1 MTPPSGSMTPEQ
13 LMRLLQSMDRQ
24 NNINA
29 VNDVTSSQHTYTSH
43 QMRKEFQELE
53 SAIEGLKAS
62 MADVRINA
70 HKVVDEFNGAASA
83 AEEIK
88 KLAKQTNDYYEW
100 QLKNLEGVAHTL
112 EEEKELAQ
120 LKTYQMQAQATL
132 YREAINSLKKKR
144 DEELFSAKTQ
154 AEANKIIEKYKG
166 EITSIQGELKKV
178 NREMLNFKEATD
190 DAYKSIHDLG
200 EAFNLAARQP
210 STYFKDMAKSAG
222 DFGQKQLDAFS
233 TSAIIDFA
241 GKLNDTEAAF
251 AKATGWGFQ
260 FQKQVG
266 ENQAKMWEYGVTTA
280 DAYKAHQDLAMGMNN
295 FTHLSKDQQESLIE
309 QSEILGKLGQDYGA
323 TAKNVNILKSVLG
336 QTREGAIKTQKDLAV
351 QARAL
356 GMSVNQINE
365 SFTSNMNRLAI
376 YGNNAQTQFERMS
389 ALAKSTNL
397 ELGTMVDLNER
408 LSTFEGAGE
417 FAGRMNALTGQDLFD
432 VTELVGREG
441 ADKTMYIIDKLK
453 QSGLDTNDPKLMR
466 AAASAAGIGADQI
479 DSYMKMDE
487 AELAKTL
494 AEMDKK
500 KSMTDK
506 QKSDEVDKN
515 AKEATTKNEANIA
528 AQEKTQRAMS
538 DLIGAQ
544 DKLRSSMDA
553 LNSTI
558 AGMGAAGGFGSLI
571 GGTFL
576 NKMGGLGQIGQ
587 LGVGAL
593 RGTFRVLRGI
603 KPKGAEAGGG
613 EFGGSRGGKGKGKG
627 GLLGSLAKEL
637 TNNPCV
643 SICDDSLRK
652 LASLIRGGGGAGG
665 GISDIVD
672 MAESLAGRKKGRK
685 GKPAKIAK
693 STRIKGQETKA
704 QRKALARERMGKPPA
719 GPQRRPSGVPKSKK
733 IRTPKSK
740 LPGKGT
746 GALAALNLAGGIS
759 NFATAAQEGDIG
771 GMISAGADIG
781 SSAKESYG
789 LAKAAYTKTGGS
801 MLGNWLKGTRIGG
814 SMAGL
819 GARFARMIPTGSLLE
834 RGAKMLKGLPFG
846 KILGFIGPLIEAWSA
861 YSDVKDIA
869 KTYQEGGMPKSEAS
883 KQAGQIIFKGL
894 GGILGGIGGTMLGS
908 SLTPFI
914 GPLGPMIGSFLGAKA
929 GSWLFE
935 IIGGIKDIDK
945 SLGSWAIDKLTGV
958 APAQADENSNVKKI
972 DTKDGMIA
980 PGGRYMTTGAGE
992 LLSVSPT
999 DTMFAVD
1006 LQAAKSGGGKD
1017 NLTAAVMEL
1026 VKAIK
1031 GAQKEVV
1038 LQIDGREIRRVAFSE
1053 FLPRAT

>member
-13 LMRLLQSMDRQ
+13 LMRLLQSMGRQ

-29 VNDVTSSQHTYTSH
+29 PNIVENAQHTYEGH
-43 QMRKEFQELE
+43 AMRKEFQELE

-154 AEANKIIEKYKG
+154 AEANKIIAKYKG
-166 EITSIQGELKKV
+166 EITSLQGELKKV

-200 EAFNLAARQP
+200 EGFNRALRQP
-210 STYFKDMAKSAG
+210 SVYLKDIAKDMGNFAQTK
-222 DFGQKQLDAFS
+222 LDAFS
-233 TSAIIDFA
+233 PKSILEFT

-266 ENQAKMWEYGVTTA
+266 ENQAAMWEYGVTTA

-295 FTHLSKDQQESLIE
+295 FTHLTKEQQESLVE

-323 TAKNVNILKSVLG
+323 TAKNVNTLKSVLG

-351 QARAL
+351 QAKAL

-376 YGNNAQTQFERMS
+376 YGNNAQSQFERMS
-389 ALAKSTNL
+389 ALAKATNL

-417 FAGRMNALTGQDLFD
+417 FAGRMNAMTGQDLFD

-466 AAASAAGIGADQI
+466 AAAGAAGIGADQLN
-479 DSYMKMDE
+479 SYMKMDE
-487 AELAKTL
+487 AELGKTL
-494 AEMDKK
+494 GEMDKK
-500 KSMTDK
+500 KSMTDV
-506 QKSDEVDKN
+506 QKDEEVKKN
-515 AKEATTKNEANIA
+515 AKQSTTSDEKLLA
-528 AQEKTQRAMS
+528 AQEKTQRAQA
-538 DLIGAQ
+538 DLIGSQ
-544 DKLRSSMDA
+544 DKLRSSMDTLA
-553 LNSTI
+553 AGI
-558 AGMGAAGGFGSLI
+558 AKLGSVGGFGAGAL
-571 GGTFL
+571 GMFTQQ
-576 NKMGGLGQIGQ
+576 MGGLGQIGQ

-593 RGTFRVLRGI
+593 RGTFRVLRGM
-603 KPKGAEAGGG
+603 KPKGTGAGSG
-613 EFGGSRGGKGKGKG
+613 EFGGSPGGKGGGKGKG

-643 SICDDSLRK
+643 SICDESLQK
-652 LASLIRGGGGAGG
+652 LARLIRGGGGSGG
-665 GISDIVD
+665 VGDIVD
-672 MAESLAGRKKGRK
+672 MAESLSGKRK
-685 GKPAKIAK
+685 GKK
-693 STRIKGQETKA
+693 
-704 QRKALARERMGKPPA
+704 
-719 GPQRRPSGVPKSKK
+719 RRPTKVSKSARTESAARRRELKNKATGRNPRAPNRPPK
-733 IRTPKSK
+733 RTPKGK
-740 LPGKGT
+740 PGKLG
-746 GALAALNLAGGIS
+746 GAGAVLGLAGGIS
-759 NFATAAQEGDIG
+759 NLVTSAQQGDVG
-771 GMISAGADIG
+771 GMLSAGAEIG
-781 SSAKESYG
+781 GSAKESYN
-789 LAKAAYTKTGGS
+789 LAKSAYANTGS
-801 MLGNWLKGTRIGG
+801 SALGNWFKGTSFGG
-814 SMAGL
+814 RLSGL
-819 GARFARMIPTGSLLE
+819 GARAMRMMPTGGILE
-834 RGAKMLKGLPFG
+834 RGAKMLRGLPFG
-846 KILGFIGPLIEAWSA
+846 KILGFIGPLIEAWNS

-869 KTYQEGGMPKSEAS
+869 KTYQEGGMSKADAS
-883 KQAGQIIFKGL
+883 KQAGQLIFKGL
-894 GGILGGIGGTMLGS
+894 GGILGGIGGTMAGGL
-908 SLTPFI
+908 LTPFI
-914 GPLGPMIGSFLGAKA
+914 GPFGPMLGSYLGGKA
-929 GSWLFE
+929 GNWLFE

-958 APAQADENSNVKKI
+958 APAQAGENSNVKKI